1 MSSEKEFEQD
11 YPGVAKESNVDE
23 IAGNLQQKTDRASI
37 LAKLREKKAESNQGD
52 KTAKPEMEFVSLDLT
67 AENTTVEVDT
77 EDNALSTDENDKND
91 IFPKP

>member
-37 LAKLREKKAESNQGD
+37 LAKLREKKAESNQTSANSQRR
-52 KTAKPEMEFVSLDLT
+52 KRENPER
-67 AENTTVEVDT
+67 
-77 EDNALSTDENDKND
+77 
-91 IFPKP
+91 